1 MSCRRWL
8 VLLAA
13 LVLFVPAC
21 GWDGHLNILG
31 YTTRPNYDCSIRT
44 VYVPIFENR
53 TLTPNLRLE
62 FELTREVVRQ
72 IEEKTP
78 YKVVSC
84 RDNADTE
91 LTGTIV
97 SINKGIVNR
106 NQLNEVREAELTI
119 GVEIVWRDCRTGLIL
134 SQPDRGPDAP
144 PIAPGGVRPGAV
156 PSPKTGPDTVTPLMP
171 AGNGTQ
177 AAAATAN
184 QGVQTPARPTSATS
198 PISAASSDNGLA
210 VPGGPVPPPPPPA
223 SVPPGTP
230 VPPGAPPPV
239 EPVSPPVLVQATGR
253 FIPELAESWA
263 TGQKMMLHRLA
274 VQIVSMME
282 KPW

>member
-1 MSCRRWL
+1 MSRRRLL
-8 VLLAA
+8 VVLAGLA
-13 LVLFVPAC
+13 LFVPAC

-53 TLTPNLRLE
+53 TQRRGIE
-62 FELTREVVRQ
+62 FDVTREVVRQ
-72 IEEKTP
+72 IELKTP

-97 SINKGIVNR
+97 SYNKGIVNR
-106 NQLNEVREAELTI
+106 NQLNEVREAELTM
-119 GVEIVWRDCRTGLIL
+119 GVEIVWRDCRTGSIL

-144 PIAPGGVRPGAV
+144 PLPPGGIRPGAV
-156 PSPKTGPDTVTPLMP
+156 PSPKTGPEATTPLMAGLSQPGGNP
-171 AGNGTQ
+171 ATIPVS
-177 AAAATAN
+177 A
-184 QGVQTPARPTSATS
+184 PARPTSAT
-198 PISAASSDNGLA
+198 PAIKTQLPADELA
-210 VPGGPVPPPPPPA
+210 PPPQPLGPPVPPPPG

-239 EPVSPPVLVQATGR
+239 EPQTPPALVQANGR
-253 FIPELAESWA
+253 YIVELGESNASAERMMFI
-263 TGQKMMLHRLA
+263 RLA